1 MSKYTTEVRYI
12 CETYAGHT
20 ESQDYTKVE
29 DVIANSLNKVF
40 DFDFPM
46 FDESYRSVLETKIL
60 RHYYTREIGFETVG
74 LWKHFLNMRLNEIM
88 PYYNKLYASELL
100 EFNPLYNVKY
110 DISHQG
116 SESGTSSD
124 EIDSTELTTRN
135 LSDAETR
142 NMTDAETK
150 NLTDTIEAN
159 TSVSTDDDTLD
170 KYSDTPQGGLSGLL
184 NDTYLTNARK
194 IEKNTDTDTD
204 YDETGR
210 HTGTD
215 TILRTGTDTFVR
227 TGTNNLSIDNNKNSE
242 FSNTDQYLRH
252 VEGNNGAKSFSQLLM
267 EFRESFLN
275 IDMMIINE
283 LNDLFMGVW

>member
-1 MSKYTTEVRYI
+1 
-12 CETYAGHT
+12 
-20 ESQDYTKVE
+20 
-29 DVIANSLNKVF
+29 
-40 DFDFPM
+40 
-46 FDESYRSVLETKIL
+46 
-60 RHYYTREIGFETVG
+60 
-74 LWKHFLNMRLNEIM
+74 
-88 PYYNKLYASELL
+88 
-100 EFNPLYNVKY
+100 
-110 DISHQG
+110 
-116 SESGTSSD
+116 
-124 EIDSTELTTRN
+124 
-135 LSDAETR
+135 
-142 NMTDAETK
+142 MTDAETK

-194 IEKNTDTDTD
+194 VEKETDTDTD